1 MYVINLLT
9 IIIIIIFTII
19 IQVTKKTNIQT
30 VLVLRRFNFVCFRD
44 FSFANALIYGV
55 IFFLIGAPTTEKVDA
70 LFISFRGASFFIS
83 LAPRRYVSAN
93 THSAGFRNDAN
104 MEDLKEGFLLSS
116 SSSRSSPST
125 RFTLTLGCTENE
137 DIDFRY
143 RSAICHRLA
152 SQGSAKFDNSQYA
165 NTCLSR
171 STIQRPSESFSSML
185 S

>member
-55 IFFLIGAPTTEKVDA
+55 IFFLIGTSIERVNC
-70 LFISFRGASFFIS
+70 FRGASFIS
-83 LAPRRYVSAN
+83 FLSLYVSAN
-93 THSAGFRNDAN
+93 KNISHVRDEINMVDRNAGFVLTRSIWSSSTFSRFTFTLSCT
-104 MEDLKEGFLLSS
+104 EKEGK
-116 SSSRSSPST
+116 
-125 RFTLTLGCTENE
+125 
-137 DIDFRY
+137 DFEAF
-143 RSAICHRLA
+143 AICHRFA
-152 SQGSAKFDNSQYA
+152 SQGSARPENAQYA
-165 NTCLSR
+165 NTWLSR
-171 STIQRPSESFSSML
+171 STCQRSDESFSNML